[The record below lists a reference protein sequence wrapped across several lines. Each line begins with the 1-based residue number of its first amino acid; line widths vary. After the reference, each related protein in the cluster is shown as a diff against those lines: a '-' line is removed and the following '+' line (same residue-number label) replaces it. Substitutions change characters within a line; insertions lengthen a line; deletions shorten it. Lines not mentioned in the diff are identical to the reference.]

1 MNFLTIGIPDTASV
15 FPLLKLAPEIITEIL
30 RIYIKSRINN
40 GSLAIL
46 DLRGPPLKST
56 YSSRSTEPEEVTPV
70 ITDTRAILLVSRYL
84 YQIGAPILDES
95 LVGLTLHIDSS
106 YFEKFPNIILENCPC
121 LRLWISGEPPHGA
134 ILKCLEKCTGLKS
147 LRVDFRED
155 YRKTRRI
162 FAGRIR
168 GVTFEKPIMLKE
180 IIAYTPTNRGW
191 EYATAFER
199 LLGKDKS
206 CPAPWPG
213 W

>member
-1 MNFLTIGIPDTASV
+1 MGIPETASV

-30 RIYIKSRINN
+30 RVYIKSRINN

-46 DLRGPPLKST
+46 DLRGPPPKSS
-56 YSSRSTEPEEVTPV
+56 YGSRSTEPEEATPV

-95 LVGLTLHIDSS
+95 LVGLTLHIDST
-106 YFEKFPNIILENCPC
+106 YFEKFPNTILGNCPR
-121 LRLWISGEPPHGA
+121 LRLRISGEPPHA
-134 ILKCLEKCTGLKS
+134 ATLKCLEKCTGLKS

-155 YRKTRRI
+155 HRKTRRI

-168 GVTFEKPIMLKE
+168 GMTFEKPTMLKE

-206 CPAPWPG
+206 YPAPWPG

>member
-1 MNFLTIGIPDTASV
+1 MGIPETAGV
-15 FPLLKLAPEIITEIL
+15 FPLLKLAPEIITGIL
-30 RIYIKSRINN
+30 KIYIKSRINN

-46 DLRGPPLKST
+46 DLCGPPPKSS
-56 YSSRSTEPEEVTPV
+56 YGSRSTEPAEFTPV

-106 YFEKFPNIILENCPC
+106 YFEKFPNTILENCPR
-121 LRLWISGEPPHGA
+121 LRLWISGEPPHA
-134 ILKCLEKCTGLKS
+134 ATLKCLEKCTGLKS

-155 YRKTRRI
+155 HRKTRRI

-168 GVTFEKPIMLKE
+168 GVTFEKPTMLKE
-180 IIAYTPTNRGW
+180 IIAYTPTKRGW

-199 LLGKDKS
+199 LLGKDKNY
-206 CPAPWPG
+206 PAPWHG

>member
-1 MNFLTIGIPDTASV
+1 VNFLTIGIPDTASV

-40 GSLAIL
+40 GSLAVL
-46 DLRGPPLKST
+46 DLRGPPPKST
-56 YSSRSTEPEEVTPV
+56 YGSRSTEPEDYSGNHGHSGNV
-70 ITDTRAILLVSRYL
+70 LVSRYL
-84 YQIGAPILDES
+84 YQIGAPILNES

-106 YFEKFPNIILENCPC
+106 YFEKFPNTILENCPR
-121 LRLWISGEPPHGA
+121 LRLWISGEPPHA
-134 ILKCLEKCTGLKS
+134 ATLKCLEKCTGLKS
-147 LRVDFRED
+147 LRVDFCED
-155 YRKTRRI
+155 HKKTRRI

-168 GVTFEKPIMLKE
+168 GVTFEKPTILKE

-206 CPAPWPG
+206 YPVPWPG